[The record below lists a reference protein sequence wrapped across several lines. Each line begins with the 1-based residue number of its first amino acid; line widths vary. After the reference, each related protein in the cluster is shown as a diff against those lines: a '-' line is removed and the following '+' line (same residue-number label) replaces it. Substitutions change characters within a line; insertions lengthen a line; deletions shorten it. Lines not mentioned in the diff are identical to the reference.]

1 MAVDDYLSLMFRA
14 MREHA
19 SYSALHQ
26 AWTISGLEAQI
37 IFLEHVDLLPADF
50 SSVQDVLEEGAR
62 RGIWEMDLDA
72 EMAMDV
78 VMLR

>member
-1 MAVDDYLSLMFRA
+1 
-14 MREHA
+14 MRQHA
-19 SYSALHQ
+19 SYSAQHQ
-26 AWTISGLEAQI
+26 AWTVSGLEAQI
-37 IFLEHVDLLPADF
+37 IFLEHVDLLPTGF

-62 RGIWEMDLDA
+62 RGIWDMDLDA